1 MAVLGLF
8 CSWAF
13 CSCCKVGLL
22 LLQWAGFSLQWLLL
36 CCGAQA
42 LGRQASIFVAHSFV
56 VLWHVNPEPGI
67 KPMSPALARGFLAT
81 RPPGLSN
88 TLLVFLFLSPFLEG
102 GWEMSVQVLCPFL
115 NCLQELYIFW
125 TLDTC

>member
-13 CSCCKVGLL
+13 CSCCEVGLL
-22 LLQWAGFSLQWLLL
+22 LLQWAGFLLQWLLL
-36 CCGAQA
+36 CCGAQT
-42 LGRQASIFVAHSFV
+42 LGMQASIFVVRSFV

-67 KPMSPALARGFLAT
+67 KPMSPSLARGVLAT
-81 RPPGLSN
+81 GPPGLPN
-88 TLLVFLFLSPFLEG
+88 TYSFSISFSFPFLGERLRNVC
-102 GWEMSVQVLCPFL
+102 SSPLP
-115 NCLQELYIFW
+115 IFKLSSRTIY